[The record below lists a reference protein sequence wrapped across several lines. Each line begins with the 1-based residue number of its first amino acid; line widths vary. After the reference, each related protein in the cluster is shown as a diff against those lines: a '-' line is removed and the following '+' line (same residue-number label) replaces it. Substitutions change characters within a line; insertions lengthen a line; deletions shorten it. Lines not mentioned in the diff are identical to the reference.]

1 MQDSRAGK
9 SPRPLRLHRPVGI
22 SPYGESNSGK
32 ECIKVALPQYILDR
46 IRAEEEENKRLE
58 AEKDEDKRL
67 EAESKESVGKQSG
80 PCSLLDHR

>member
-1 MQDSRAGK
+1 
-9 SPRPLRLHRPVGI
+9 
-22 SPYGESNSGK
+22 
-32 ECIKVALPQYILDR
+32 VALPQYILDR